1 MSTPSRPP
9 SFELVPVRD
18 EAGEAW
24 LLVRIRP
31 EHRVI
36 RRFDDRETAD
46 LVMRAM
52 QALELAPGEESPG

>member
-1 MSTPSRPP
+1 
-9 SFELVPVRD
+9 VHD

-31 EHRVI
+31 EKRVI

-52 QALELAPGEESPG
+52 QALEHSPTEKSTE